1 MIIYNSIID
10 QTRLIAIY
18 IRVSTSEQADLGY
31 SLGEQERLGIEWCNR
46 QGFANWKVYADRGIS
61 GSKTKNRPGILELIN
76 DVQSNKIAKVVV
88 WKTNRLA
95 RNLLNQLEIAKEF
108 EQYDVSLISLT
119 ESIDT
124 STPTGKMML
133 SMLGM
138 IGEMERDTIAQNVAM
153 GMKARAREGKWNGGK
168 VLGYDL
174 IETGTLNKKG
184 RTEKGLKINES
195 EAEIVKLI
203 FDLYKSGKGYKA
215 IANEVN
221 HSGYRS
227 KKGNQ
232 FAISTI
238 REILLNPVYHGF
250 IRYNVRVNWNEKR
263 RRNKNPDP
271 IIVEGYHEAIIDD
284 DTWNIVQERL
294 SNTTGK
300 PQKVH
305 IGSYPLTGILKC
317 PLCGSGMVL
326 SRTINTNKDGTKRR
340 LDYYSCGNWKNKGSS
355 ACKSNGIR
363 VDKANDFVFKKINQL
378 LNDDVLI
385 QEVLDKINADRKA
398 ACSDTTGKKAELE
411 KTRKKINDELQKLS
425 QKRDSAVGL
434 FSENLLD
441 KVTLSNMLAMIKS
454 NEESL
459 ISKLNNLPTHE
470 DSVALPQVP
479 FEDVKV
485 IMQNF
490 DQLFMTFVSMDD
502 QKRLIHLLV
511 KEITVNVNKKIETIT
526 LNLNPYIK
534 DLIKEEESLS
544 EMEGLFSFSGI
555 YRLKELSLCVL

>member
-1 MIIYNSIID
+1 MDILNSIMSTI
-10 QTRLIAIY
+10 RVIAIY

-46 QGFANWKVYADRGIS
+46 HGFTHWKVYADRGIS
-61 GSKTKNRPGILELIN
+61 GGKIKNRPGILELIN
-76 DVQSNKIAKVVV
+76 DVQSNKVAKVVV

-95 RNLLNQLEIAKEF
+95 RNLLNQLEIAREF
-108 EQYDVSLISLT
+108 EQNDVSLISLT

-153 GMKARAREGKWNGGK
+153 GMKARARDGKWNGGK

-174 IETGTLNKKG
+174 VDSGNLNKKG
-184 RTEKGLKINES
+184 RPEKVLKINDA
-195 EAEIVKLI
+195 EAETVKLI

-221 HSGYRS
+221 HSGHRT

-238 REILLNPVYHGF
+238 REILLNPVYHGY

-263 RRNKNPDP
+263 RKNKNPDP
-271 IIVEGYHEAIIDD
+271 IIVEGKHEAIIDD
-284 DTWNIVQERL
+284 ETWDIVQERL
-294 SNTTGK
+294 SNTLGK
-300 PQKVH
+300 PSKVH
-305 IGSYPLTGILKC
+305 NGTYPLTGILKC
-317 PLCGSGMVL
+317 PSCGSGMVL

-340 LDYYSCGNWKNKGSS
+340 LDYYSCGSWKNKGSS
-355 ACKSNGIR
+355 VCKSNGIR
-363 VDKANDFVFKKINQL
+363 VDKANEFVFKKINQL
-378 LNDDVLI
+378 LNDDKLI
-385 QEVLDKINADRKA
+385 QNVVNQINADRKA
-398 ACSDTTGKKAELE
+398 ACSDATGKKAELE

-425 QKRDSAVGL
+425 QKRDSAIGL
-434 FSENLLD
+434 FSEDLLD
-441 KVTLSNMLAMIKS
+441 KATLSSMLESIKS
-454 NEESL
+454 NEEAL
-459 ISKLNNLPTHE
+459 IIKLNSLPADDE
-470 DSVALPQVP
+470 SVVLPQVP
-479 FEDVKV
+479 FEDVKA

-490 DQLFMTFVSMDD
+490 DQLFKTFVSMDD
-502 QKRLIHLLV
+502 QKRLLQLLV
-511 KEITVNVNKKIETIT
+511 EEITVNANKKIETIT
-526 LNLNPYIK
+526 LNLNPYLK

-544 EMEGLFSFSGI
+544 AMEGLSSFSRS
-555 YRLKELSLCVL
+555 YRLDNVVFEI